1 MSVLMLRVHSHK
13 YLVIHLRSSYAFACR
28 CVDACSVAR
37 TTCESICVHT
47 RDRWSARKSTIV
59 STATRSSMALHFC
72 RYTCGRTQVTLF
84 HSGYD
89 WSRVLFPK
97 HWWFLIDSQGRSRIG
112 VTSAARAFHQ
122 VVQWRSIA
130 ACTLGND
137 RTSVKR
143 CVLCLPICSSNEQDF
158 IRLSSSSL
166 IYCSDSLKC
175 WSGGSG
181 QQTAIHDRRK

>member
-1 MSVLMLRVHSHK
+1 MPTQVSGDTSHK
-13 YLVIHLRSSYAFACR
+13 FACIACR

-37 TTCESICVHT
+37 TTYESICART

-72 RYTCGRTQVTLF
+72 RYTCARTQVTLF
-84 HSGYD
+84 HSGYE

-112 VTSAARAFHQ
+112 VTSAARASHQ

-143 CVLCLPICSSNEQDF
+143 CVCVCVLSANLQFRWTGSHTCLFIVFHLLQWLSDMLQWWVQAADSCS
-158 IRLSSSSL
+158 
-166 IYCSDSLKC
+166 
-175 WSGGSG
+175 W
-181 QQTAIHDRRK
+181 

>member
-1 MSVLMLRVHSHK
+1 MPTQVSGDTSHK
-13 YLVIHLRSSYAFACR
+13 FACIACR

-37 TTCESICVHT
+37 TTYESICART

-72 RYTCGRTQVTLF
+72 RYTCARTQVTLF

-112 VTSAARAFHQ
+112 VTSAARASHQ

-143 CVLCLPICSSNEQDF
+143 CVCVCVFYLPICSFAEQDL
-158 IRLSSSSL
+158 IRVSSL
-166 IYCSDSLKC
+166 SFIYCSDSLTC
-175 WSGGSG
+175 CSGGCR
-181 QQTAIHDRRK
+181 QQTAVHDSRK